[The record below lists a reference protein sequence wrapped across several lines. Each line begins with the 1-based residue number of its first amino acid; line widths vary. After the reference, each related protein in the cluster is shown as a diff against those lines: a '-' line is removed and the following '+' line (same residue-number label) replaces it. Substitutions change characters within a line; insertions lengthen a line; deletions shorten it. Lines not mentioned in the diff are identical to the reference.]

1 MSEQPGLKKL
11 PVPGKSFKPS
21 AHDGGPCEYPSRST
35 VQKFSNE
42 EKSPARADRVVKG
55 LKS

>member
-1 MSEQPGLKKL
+1 MSDEPGLKKL

-21 AHDGGPCEYPSRST
+21 AHDGGPEKYPSRST
-35 VQKFSNE
+35 AIKFSDE
-42 EKSPARADRVVKG
+42 DKSPARADRVVKG